1 MNTDFR
7 VSVGLPGHHKTAKL
21 IRRIGKDGVCS
32 LVFLWAYVAQ
42 HRPDGRLTG
51 IDAEDIAIIAKWDGD
66 PEEFVNVLVD
76 VGFIDRGP
84 DCLIIHDWTN
94 HNGYASSAHIR
105 SEAAR
110 QAVQKRWQ
118 KRLSDATA
126 IRNGYD
132 SNTDVL
138 PPYYGSDTQ
147 SENRNTPYP
156 NPNPN
161 PNPNPEPNPKPS
173 RKKREKKP
181 VREIDQEFLDDLAAR
196 YPRVNI
202 ENERA
207 LALEWIEDHPG
218 RKMSRSFLRGWID
231 RTAKRIEATNPQPLD
246 DYDGPF
252 LNRFEEESDRA
263 GRWIVEQLEKDD
275 ELARQRAEEE
285 KKRNANNAA

>member
-1 MNTDFR
+1 MNTDYR
-7 VSVGLPGHHKTAKL
+7 ISVSLPNHHKTAKL
-21 IRRIGKDGVCS
+21 IRRIGKDGMWS
-32 LVFLWAYVAQ
+32 LICLWAYTAQ
-42 HRPDGRLTG
+42 NRPDGTLTDL
-51 IDAEDIAIIAKWDGD
+51 DADDIAIAAKWDGD
-66 PEEFVNVLVD
+66 PDKFISTLVE
-76 VGFIDRGP
+76 VGFLDQTDDG
-84 DCLIIHDWTN
+84 LIVHDWTK
-94 HNGYASSAHIR
+94 HNGYASSANIR

-110 QAVQKRWQ
+110 AAAQKRWDARLNGRDGMQNACGRIADASKGQCKTHAGALLMHQ
-118 KRLSDATA
+118 KGNA
-126 IRNGYD
+126 
-132 SNTDVL
+132 
-138 PPYYGSDTQ
+138 PY
-147 SENRNTPYP
+147 
-156 NPNPN
+156 PN

-231 RTAKRIEATNPQPLD
+231 RTAKRIEATNPQPVD

-275 ELARQRAEEE
+275 EMARLKAEEE
-285 KKRNANNAA
+285 KRNADNAA

>member
-66 PEEFVNVLVD
+66 PDEFINVLVD

-84 DCLIIHDWTN
+84 DCLIIHDWTK
-94 HNGYASSAHIR
+94 HNGYASSAHLR

-110 QAVQKRWQ
+110 QAVQKRWE
-118 KRLSDATA
+118 KRLSDTTA

-161 PNPNPEPNPKPS
+161 PNPEPIAISEQDKKAA
-173 RKKREKKP
+173 RKKRERKP
-181 VREIDQEFLDDLAAR
+181 APEVDQHFIDELAAT
-196 YPRVNI
+196 YNNVNMQEEI
-202 ENERA
+202 A
-207 LALEWIEDHPG
+207 LAREWIEDHPG
-218 RKMSRSFLRGWID
+218 RKFSRSFLRGWI
-231 RTAKRIEATNPQPLD
+231 KRSAEKAQQTHGND
-246 DYDGPF
+246 NWDYVNGGHKHVV
-252 LNRFEEESDRA
+252 L
-263 GRWIVEQLEKDD
+263 
-275 ELARQRAEEE
+275 
-285 KKRNANNAA
+285 